1 MRPLFT
7 GVSFLFALG
16 VLLSSDTSTDFSKR
30 YGSPISET
38 YLVRPAIV
46 ASVSYGKSGHACEI
60 VISPNQLGGVIKSR
74 NTTINSQQLT
84 DVLDEILPVEERGKM
99 RMAIFVHLICG
110 PSNDCEGTQTIGDT
124 VEIYRNGGDNNEHY
138 ATIQWNRDECHQK
151 IDDSQAPNPLPPV
164 PD

>member
-1 MRPLFT
+1 MRLLFT
-7 GVSFLFALG
+7 AVSFIFALG
-16 VLLSSDTSTDFSKR
+16 VLLPADTSSDFSKR
-30 YGSPISET
+30 YGSPICET

-46 ASVSYGKSGHACEI
+46 ASVSYGKSGQACEI
-60 VISPNQLGGVIKSR
+60 VVSPNQSGEPIKSR

-84 DVLDEILPVEERGKM
+84 EVLDEIVPVEERGKM
-99 RMAIFVHLICG
+99 RMGIFAHLTCW
-110 PSNDCEGTQTIGDT
+110 PSLDCEGTQTIWDT

-151 IDDSQAPNPLPPV
+151 IDDSHAPNPLPPV